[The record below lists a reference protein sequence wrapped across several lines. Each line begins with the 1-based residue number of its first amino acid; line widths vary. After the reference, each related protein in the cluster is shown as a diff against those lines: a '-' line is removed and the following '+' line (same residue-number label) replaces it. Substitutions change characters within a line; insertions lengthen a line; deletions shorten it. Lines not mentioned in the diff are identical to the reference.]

1 MVRCRRQTGQRRS
14 SRGSQPREPPCRSQ
28 SQPSFP
34 PSPAPVLSVLE
45 SASAQSNRP
54 PENARA
60 DAATIFQENATFN
73 PIAPPAA
80 STPPTAVRAL
90 CHQFN
95 PASNSQSPAPFPGDP
110 PLDWK
115 PPELLAARAWAIC
128 IPDARGE
135 AAKYASG
142 RGGFVRR
149 LTCEASPTVWLRGP
163 RTLEHDHSVRPRR
176 IAPTLSNAELRCR
189 TCRNLHMLRR
199 RLQRDLQRDFGGI
212 ANVLESVGQK

>member
-14 SRGSQPREPPCRSQ
+14 SRGSEPREPPCRSQ

-128 IPDARGE
+128 IPDARAGKPQSTQAVAE
-135 AAKYASG
+135 GSFAASHAKHRQRYGCEDLGLLNMITPCVQGVSPLLFRTRNSAAERAAISTCSAEGSSETFSG
-142 RGGFVRR
+142 TSAG
-149 LTCEASPTVWLRGP
+149 LPMSW
-163 RTLEHDHSVRPRR
+163 S
-176 IAPTLSNAELRCR
+176 
-189 TCRNLHMLRR
+189 
-199 RLQRDLQRDFGGI
+199 Q
-212 ANVLESVGQK
+212 